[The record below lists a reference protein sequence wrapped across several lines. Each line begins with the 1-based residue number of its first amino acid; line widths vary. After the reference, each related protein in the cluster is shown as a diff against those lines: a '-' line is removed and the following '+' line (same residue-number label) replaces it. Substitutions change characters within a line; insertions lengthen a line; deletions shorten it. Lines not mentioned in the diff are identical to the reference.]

1 MAALDYPKL
10 RYLAGAMG
18 FLLMGAGLSACKT
31 MPEAMNKVPFIA
43 SLTQKDLGPLDALPP
58 PKPRAWP
65 NAQQDVINQ
74 RARGSG
80 LIHAPEARKYLNT
93 LHARIKAAA
102 GVPDWPGEVHISAQ
116 SSLNA
121 YVTAAGNIYIPLPWL
136 TSVESEDELVSL
148 LAHEFAHVYLHYH
161 QLEGAIDAAD
171 TTADLLTLG
180 LALATQSAQA
190 AGWSQVDT
198 LKVSYDLGKSLATA
212 FYGQSE
218 EIAADRVALN
228 LAHKMGYSYEHGPKA
243 FLERLAGW
251 EEKNEAIAA
260 DKQKALLTALEE
272 KTRAEM
278 AHRNPKTN
286 NEAANA
292 MEAARTELQVG
303 VNQGVNQA
311 LTGLATA
318 INNLT
323 NSHPDTLKRQDTLAR
338 LADAAP
344 VLQNDRAAVTAPLM
358 AMLADRRTAQIVK
371 NYALAY
377 QALDAPQSPQ
387 ALSWARQAITGP
399 TNTHLVPLLALFTV
413 ASSQRT
419 PMRDLPRDL
428 TQLLEANIN
437 SDNDRAW
444 YAYTERSTRLKQRG
458 QRADATRVL
467 ERGMA
472 HFSQAEE
479 IMPFAISYYGETEGW
494 AKAKETARDCSRRFP
509 IAARRCNA
517 AALSPSE
524 RTAVRQQEKLRAE
537 RLVDKVIKKS
547 PD

>member
-1 MAALDYPKL
+1 MAARKYPKL
-10 RYLAGAMG
+10 RYLAGAMV

-31 MPEAMNKVPFIA
+31 MPEAMNNVPFIA

-65 NAQQDVINQ
+65 DAQQDVINQ

-80 LIHAPEARKYLNT
+80 LIHAPEARKYLNM

-102 GVPDWPGEVHISAQ
+102 GVPDWPGEVHIAAQ

-121 YVTAAGNIYIPLPWL
+121 YVTAAGNIYIHLPWL

-190 AGWSQVDT
+190 TGWSQVDT
-198 LKVSYDLGKSLATA
+198 LKVSYDLGKTLAIA
-212 FYGQSE
+212 LYGQSE

-243 FLERLAGW
+243 FLERLSGW
-251 EEKNEAIAA
+251 EETNEAIAA
-260 DKQKALLTALEE
+260 KKQEALLAALRE
-272 KTRAEM
+272 KTLAESE
-278 AHRNPKTN
+278 RRRPKTN
-286 NEAANA
+286 NELSNS
-292 MEAARTELQVG
+292 MNG
-303 VNQGVNQA
+303 VQA
-311 LTGLATA
+311 EVKAV
-318 INNLT
+318 INVAGTQLFADIGKAFSNLT
-323 NSHPDTLKRQDTLAR
+323 SSHPNTLKRQDTLAR
-338 LADAAP
+338 LADATP
-344 VLQNDRAAVTAPLM
+344 ELQADRAAVTAPLK

-387 ALSWARQAITGP
+387 ALGWARQAITGP

-419 PMRDLPRDL
+419 PVRDLPRDL

-472 HFSQAEE
+472 HFFQAEE
-479 IMPFAISYYGETEGW
+479 IMPFAISYYGETESW
-494 AKAKETARDCSRRFP
+494 AKAKETAQDCSRRFP
-509 IAARRCNA
+509 IAARRCNI

-524 RTAVRQQEKLRAE
+524 RAAVKQQEKLRAD
-537 RLVDKVIKKS
+537 RLVDKVIKK
-547 PD
+547 P

>member
-1 MAALDYPKL
+1 MVAREHAKR
-10 RYLAGAMG
+10 RYLAVTLG

-31 MPEAMNKVPFIA
+31 MPEAMNNVPFIA
-43 SLTQKDLGPLDALPP
+43 SLTQKELGPLDALPP

-102 GVPDWPGEVHISAQ
+102 GVPDWPGEVHIAAQ

-121 YVTAAGNIYIPLPWL
+121 YVTAAGNIYIHLPWL

-180 LALATQSAQA
+180 LALATESAQA
-190 AGWSQVDT
+190 AGWSKVDT

-218 EIAADRVALN
+218 EVAADRVALN

-251 EEKNEAIAA
+251 EVKNEAIEA
-260 DKQKALLTALEE
+260 DKQKALLAALEE

-278 AHRNPKTN
+278 ARRNPKTN

-292 MEAARTELQVG
+292 MEAARAELQVG
-303 VNQGVNQA
+303 VNLGVNQA
-311 LTGLATA
+311 LTGLAKA
-318 INNLT
+318 IGNLT
-323 NSHPDTLKRQDTLAR
+323 SSHPDTLKRQDTLAQ
-338 LADAAP
+338 LADATP
-344 VLQNDRAAVTAPLM
+344 ELQADRGAVTAPLK
-358 AMLADRRTAQIVK
+358 AMLSEQRTAQILK
-371 NYALAY
+371 SYTLAY
-377 QALDAPQSPQ
+377 QALDAPGSPQ
-387 ALSWARQAITGP
+387 ALAWARQATAAP
-399 TNTHLVPLLALFTV
+399 TNTHLVPLLALYTV
-413 ASSQRT
+413 ANSQST
-419 PMRDLPRDL
+419 PVRGLPRDL
-428 TQLLEANIN
+428 TQLFEANIN

-444 YAYTERSTRLKQRG
+444 LAYTERSSRLRQRG

-467 ERGMA
+467 ERGLT
-472 HFSQAEE
+472 HFAQAEDVL
-479 IMPFAISYYGETEGW
+479 PFAVGFYGETESW
-494 AKAKETARDCSRRFP
+494 TKAKERAQDCSRRFP
-509 IAARRCNA
+509 GMTRRCNVA
-517 AALSPSE
+517 AQSPAE
-524 RTAVRQQEKLRAE
+524 MLAAKKQEEQRAG
-537 RLVDKVIKKS
+537 RFVDKFIKK
-547 PD
+547 P